1 MRRQHRPPPGR
12 QAAAGQLDL
21 FGLPKALRPAPGLT
35 WQQLPEEARETV
47 TRLMAR
53 LFSGHGGDLAGGGAR
68 SNRRGDRG

>member
-1 MRRQHRPPPGR
+1 VRHLHRPSPGR

-21 FGLPKALRPAPGLT
+21 FGLPKALRPAAGLT

-53 LFSGHGGDLAGGGAR
+53 LLGDHG
-68 SNRRGDRG
+68 SGDRRPRPPGGRHDV

>member
-47 TRLMAR
+47 IRLMAR
-53 LFSGHGGDLAGGGAR
+53 PLSGPR
-68 SNRRGDRG
+68 KRRTPALPTGRAP

>member
-12 QAAAGQLDL
+12 QAPAGQFDL

-47 TRLMAR
+47 IRLMAR
-53 LFSGHGGDLAGGGAR
+53 LLSGHESGERRPCSPGG
-68 SNRRGDRG
+68 RRDV

>member
-1 MRRQHRPPPGR
+1 MRRQHRPLPGR

-47 TRLMAR
+47 IRLMAR
-53 LFSGHGGDLAGGGAR
+53 LLSGHESGERRPCPPGG
-68 SNRRGDRG
+68 RRDV

>member
-12 QAAAGQLDL
+12 QAPAGQFDL

-53 LFSGHGGDLAGGGAR
+53 LFSGHESGDSRSRPPGG
-68 SNRRGDRG
+68 RRDV